1 MLICGGQTLV
11 NFLEKPLQCANISA
25 NNFGPIGFIVACC
38 FQLFKCIYV
47 VEISSPWILTLSEIC
62 APNFRIWEAFFFF
75 SLVLHKVVSRTC
87 LGLNIYKNVS

>member
-75 SLVLHKVVSRTC
+75 F
-87 LGLNIYKNVS
+87 